1 MLKKIW
7 DHLEEGI
14 LVPMLAFSSLLLFVQ
29 VVMRYVF
36 GSSLSWSEE
45 LARFLYLWEVWLGIA
60 YATKTGA
67 HLRVDLIYDL
77 VKGKAALVLRLFV
90 NILWFAFGV
99 WFAFIGSQTMMT
111 IMGFGQLSSAMRI
124 PMWLVYLAIPVGS
137 GLMAIRLIEQTV
149 KLIKAGPERE
159 EKKGAE
165 E

>member
-14 LVPMLAFSSLLLFVQ
+14 LVPMLAFSSLLLFAQ

-36 GSSLSWSEE
+36 ESSLSWSEE

-111 IMGFGQLSSAMRI
+111 IMGFGQCSSAMRI

-149 KLIKAGPERE
+149 KLIKAGPEKE